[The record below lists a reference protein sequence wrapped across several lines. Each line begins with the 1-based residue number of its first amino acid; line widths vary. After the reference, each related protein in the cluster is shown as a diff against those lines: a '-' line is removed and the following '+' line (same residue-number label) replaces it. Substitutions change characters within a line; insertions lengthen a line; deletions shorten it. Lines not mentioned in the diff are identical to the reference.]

1 MSADSFLASESSI
14 GFDQPI
20 PKQSMTLQD
29 MMDEVSQM
37 DALAEDGVVP
47 LAVQLLSP
55 TKRTRDSQTLRAT
68 EKPSGVKPLWMGA
81 GPEQEMS
88 H

>member
-1 MSADSFLASESSI
+1 
-14 GFDQPI
+14 
-20 PKQSMTLQD
+20 MTLQD

-47 LAVQLLSP
+47 LAVQLAQSDEEDERFSNITCHGENRLGSNP
-55 TKRTRDSQTLRAT
+55 FVDQGEGL
-68 EKPSGVKPLWMGA
+68 
-81 GPEQEMS
+81 EQEMS